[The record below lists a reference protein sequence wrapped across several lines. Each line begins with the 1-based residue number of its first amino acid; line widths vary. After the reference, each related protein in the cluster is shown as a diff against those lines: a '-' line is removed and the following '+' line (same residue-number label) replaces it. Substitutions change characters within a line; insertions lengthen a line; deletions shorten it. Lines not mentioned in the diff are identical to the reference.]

1 MTVLLGDPEQSTEGA
16 RSDRD
21 NNTKR
26 GVSDWEKHWK
36 KTKKKNEAGQVRGQD
51 SKGRPLI
58 HERRIICLS
67 NDPSR
72 FGGAEAKLM
81 TQEGSALE
89 MSAAFLPH
97 MNSRALQLQQAS

>member
-72 FGGAEAKLM
+72 FGGPR
-81 TQEGSALE
+81 QS
-89 MSAAFLPH
+89 
-97 MNSRALQLQQAS
+97 